1 MEKEFVAY
9 EYKDILISKK
19 FSNLYLDCI
28 ENLGWEIVN
37 KEKNFSKIKL
47 SLKRK
52 YNYKEKAKLN
62 ELELKF
68 TNSFNELEMINET
81 YQNKGL
87 ITSLT
92 IGLIGTCFM
101 AGATFSFLGGLFLL
115 MVVLAIPGFLGW
127 IFPYFINKNINE
139 KQLRKVNQ
147 RSEELRQE
155 IYEVIEQAYRL
166 IN

>member
-9 EYKDILISKK
+9 EYKDILISKR

-28 ENLGWEIVN
+28 ENLGWEVIS
-37 KEKNFSKIKL
+37 KENSFSKVKL

-52 YNYKEKAKLN
+52 YNFKEKAKLN

-68 TNSFNELEMINET
+68 TNSFNELEIINET

-101 AGATFSFLGGLFLL
+101 GGATFSFLGGLYLL
-115 MVVLAIPGFLGW
+115 MVLLAIPGFLGW

-139 KQLRKVNQ
+139 KELRKVNQ

-166 IN
+166 NN